1 MIVPRC
7 QGARMLQGVNQGARM
22 HNKMHRNQEFYLSIA
37 VQSYDILMT
46 EKNNRNE
53 YNQNTTL
60 YNFAQLNTTKYNF
73 VLPSI
78 PIIPTKR
85 FYSNS
90 THFYYTVHSFAALPT
105 VCGAYIYCLYRHFS
119 QAY

>member
-1 MIVPRC
+1 
-7 QGARMLQGVNQGARM
+7 
-22 HNKMHRNQEFYLSIA
+22 MHRNQEFYLSIA
-37 VQSYDILMT
+37 VQSYDVLMT

-85 FYSNS
+85 IYSNS